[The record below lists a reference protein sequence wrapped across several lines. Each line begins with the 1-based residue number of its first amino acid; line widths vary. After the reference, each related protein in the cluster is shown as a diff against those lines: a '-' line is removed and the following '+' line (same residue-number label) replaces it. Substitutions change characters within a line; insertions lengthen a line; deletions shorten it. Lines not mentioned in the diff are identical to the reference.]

1 MLNRILD
8 EMDMDDEERQVVGY
22 GLRKFLMF
30 MISLL
35 VVAIIGVLTNEIYNL
50 VVFLLL
56 FIPLRIFAGG
66 MHLPSIKL
74 CALFSA
80 TLIYGIALVSK
91 HIQYVML
98 NQKMIFIVCIV
109 AAIIIICLAPV
120 DTINKA
126 LYDREKRRF
135 KCISGII
142 VFVELFLLVSLKSFD
157 TIEFM
162 LCIVFVLES
171 IFLIIQAIVNYFRK
185 IRRLENND

>member
-1 MLNRILD
+1 MSVYSVAVASKEATCVPSRSTLMPSSEVRALPWASL
-8 EMDMDDEERQVVGY
+8 VGRVQASFTEVPETVA
-22 GLRKFLMF
+22 LRPVTR
-30 MISLL
+30 SG
-35 VVAIIGVLTNEIYNL
+35 A
-50 VVFLLL
+50 
-56 FIPLRIFAGG
+56 PL
-66 MHLPSIKL
+66 
-74 CALFSA
+74 A

-185 IRRLENND
+185 IRRLENYD